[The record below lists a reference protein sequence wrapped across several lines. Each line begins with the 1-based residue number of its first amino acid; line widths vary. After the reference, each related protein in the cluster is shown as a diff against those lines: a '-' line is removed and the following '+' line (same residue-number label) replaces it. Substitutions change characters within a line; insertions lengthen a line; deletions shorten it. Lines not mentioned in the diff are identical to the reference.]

1 MDLAALGSEV
11 IKALR
16 GECSAISERWGLT
29 VNCRTTQLAR
39 FLWRCLEV
47 YSRPEDI
54 AAVLIGLRFV
64 REWEGEECARV
75 FAGELTDDEK
85 KALYWYYHNAHPMC
99 IPYAADIRRLKELAE
114 FYVVEYF

>member
-1 MDLAALGSEV
+1 MDLSALGIEV

-16 GECSAISERWGLT
+16 GECNAVTERWGLT
-29 VNCRTTQLAR
+29 NYCKPSQLAR

-54 AAVLIGLRFV
+54 AAVLIGLCFV
-64 REWEGEECARV
+64 REWGGEECARV

-85 KALYWYYHNAHPMC
+85 KAVYWYYHTAHPLC
-99 IPYAADIRRLKELAE
+99 IPYAADIKRLRDFAE
-114 FYVVEYF
+114 FYSVEYF

>member
-1 MDLAALGSEV
+1 MDLSALGVEA
-11 IKALR
+11 IRALR

-29 VNCRTTQLAR
+29 NYCKPSQLAR

-54 AAVLIGLRFV
+54 AAILIGLCFV
-64 REWEGEECARV
+64 REWGGEECARV
-75 FAGELTDDEK
+75 FAGELSEEEK

-99 IPYAADIRRLKELAE
+99 IPYAAEVARLRGLEL
-114 FYVVEYF
+114 YSVTYL